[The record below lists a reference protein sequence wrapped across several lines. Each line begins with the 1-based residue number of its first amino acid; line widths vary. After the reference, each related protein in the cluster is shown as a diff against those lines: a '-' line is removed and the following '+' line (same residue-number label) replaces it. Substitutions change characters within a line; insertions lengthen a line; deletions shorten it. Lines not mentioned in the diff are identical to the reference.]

1 MTFSVFLPD
10 QLERKA
16 PPPPVLYYL
25 SGLTCSDENARTKAH
40 FAQEAAK
47 VCLAVVFP
55 DTSPRGVDIPTQD
68 DSWDFGS
75 GAGFYV
81 DATTDAWSGHYN
93 MYSYV
98 TKELPELISG
108 LFPVDPVRRSITGHS
123 MGGHGALVAHLR
135 NPGMFASVS
144 AFAPI
149 CNPTAVPWGEKAFP
163 GYLGSVEAGKAYDAT
178 ELVAS
183 YIGPKVPVLIDQG
196 TADGFLDSQLKPKNF
211 KMAAAR
217 AGYDVEVRMQP
228 LYDQ

>member
-1 MTFSVFLPD
+1 
-10 QLERKA
+10 
-16 PPPPVLYYL
+16 VLYYL

-40 FAQEAAK
+40 FATEAAK
-47 VCLAVVFP
+47 LGLAVVFP
-55 DTSPRGVDIPTQD
+55 DTSPRPEVLCHAAGAVLTEAQVAIEGQD

-75 GAGFYV
+75 SAGFYV
-81 DATTDAWSGHYN
+81 DATVPKWSKHYN
-93 MYSYV
+93 MYTYI

-149 CNPTAVPWGEKAFP
+149 CNPTAVPWGEKAFT

-183 YIGPKVPVLIDQG
+183 YAGPKVEHF
-196 TADGFLDSQLKPKNF
+196 FL
-211 KMAAAR
+211 
-217 AGYDVEVRMQP
+217 G
-228 LYDQ
+228 